1 MAGGTVMKKKKLSN
15 GPFGGFINKYLQLRR
30 VLGFILIGTEIT
42 LNNFDLYISQR
53 FPYVKTVT
61 KPMIVG
67 YLRTLNHLQGS
78 TLYLRFMHLRQFCR
92 FLFKLNPDTY
102 VPKTTLIRRG
112 PTVRQAHIYTIDEL
126 TELIKLARTL
136 PPKGSLR
143 PHTYSTLL
151 SLLWVSGLR
160 IGEALRLNLEDVDT
174 DNAILHIRESKFFKS
189 RLVPLTLSAT
199 SALETYRSHREQH
212 CYDQRPNAPF
222 FVNGRA
228 KRCSLSSVDIT
239 FRGLTRHL
247 GIRTVQGRN
256 PRLHD
261 FRHTFAT
268 RYLSELYQAGKNPN
282 ASLPLLATYLGHV
295 DIACTQIYLHPSAG
309 LLATA
314 GQRFREHFCK
324 SDSSLKGD
332 RHEGI

>member
-1 MAGGTVMKKKKLSN
+1 MKKIKLSN
-15 GPFGGFINKYLQLRR
+15 GPFCGFISQYLQLRR
-30 VLGFILIGTEIT
+30 SLGVKLKDAEVA
-42 LNNFDLYISQR
+42 LNNFDLYISQH
-53 FPYVKTVT
+53 FPFVKTVT

-78 TLYLRFMHLRQFCR
+78 TLYLQLMYLRQFCR

-102 VPKTTLIRRG
+102 IPETTLIRRG
-112 PTVRQAHIYTIDEL
+112 KTVIQPHIYTKEEL
-126 TELIKLARTL
+126 TALIKLASVL
-136 PPKGSLR
+136 HPKGSLR

-174 DNAILHIRESKFFKS
+174 DNAVLHIRESKFFKS
-189 RLVPLTLSAT
+189 RLVPLTLSAAA
-199 SALETYRSHREQH
+199 ALETYRIHREQH
-212 CYDQRPNAPF
+212 DHDQRSNAPF
-222 FVNGRA
+222 FINARG
-228 KRCSLSSVDIT
+228 KRFSHSTVHYT

-268 RYLSELYQAGKNPN
+268 RCLNEAYQTGKNPN
-282 ASLPLLATYLGHV
+282 ATLPLLATYLGHV
-295 DIACTQIYLHPSAG
+295 DIACTQIYLHPASG

-314 GQRFREHFCK
+314 GQRFLEHYYK
-324 SDSSLKGD
+324 SDSLKGGGN
-332 RHEGI
+332 EGI